1 MKAISIDGA
10 HMRKLADM
18 IKSQIP
24 GFGFTL
30 LVFEF
35 GDETMMSNYIS
46 NANRQD
52 MIKALKEM
60 INVLEDHKDFQ
71 TPEGN

>member
-1 MKAISIDGA
+1 MQKDMFGADRMKRLGDT
-10 HMRKLADM
+10 
-18 IKSQIP
+18 IKKEIP

-35 GDETMMSNYIS
+35 HNPGIANYIS

-52 MIKALKEM
+52 MIVGLRRM
-60 INVLEDHKDFQ
+60 VDILEKGKDFP
-71 TPEGN
+71 TPHAG